1 MASRSCPCWAA
12 LCISVFLL
20 TGASAD
26 PSPQYVLHQTASHF
40 SEASSRCSPGELTTL
55 TTQQE
60 VSEVLAVIAASAL
73 PPGDFVFWIGL
84 KKERKEC
91 VVPSQPLRGFRWI
104 QDGSQESQVSQWME
118 EPQRTCT
125 TVRCA
130 ALKGTFDGSSV
141 TTWGLVPGSCKH
153 SYKFI
158 CKLQSGVTAGLPE
171 SPERAATPEPQPE
184 TTEPQLIPQ
193 TQEPTTSEPE
203 PETLQPSTPGPAG
216 TTPAASQPERP
227 APELEQTKV
236 YELQPGSG
244 PEPEPS
250 PGPVPGSGSGSGSN
264 PCHNPIIPSARSLSP
279 DPQDSSRVRVECW
292 SSSSWTCCARVSPPP
307 GALLERIAGQFQ
319 RPLPAV
325 RRRLPEEHLRHC
337 EDVDEC
343 RTKPCKHNCVNTE
356 GSFRCVCCRRN
367 VPDAG
372 TSPCDDTVTV
382 ENADALSGV
391 LIPVLDRRWR
401 RWLVLVVVVAVTVK
415 VLPDEAVEETT
426 PSRRGEEGRIRLL

>member
-158 CKLQSGVTAGLPE
+158 CKLQ
-171 SPERAATPEPQPE
+171 R
-184 TTEPQLIPQ
+184 
-193 TQEPTTSEPE
+193 
-203 PETLQPSTPGPAG
+203 
-216 TTPAASQPERP
+216 
-227 APELEQTKV
+227 
-236 YELQPGSG
+236 
-244 PEPEPS
+244 
-250 PGPVPGSGSGSGSN
+250 SGSGSN